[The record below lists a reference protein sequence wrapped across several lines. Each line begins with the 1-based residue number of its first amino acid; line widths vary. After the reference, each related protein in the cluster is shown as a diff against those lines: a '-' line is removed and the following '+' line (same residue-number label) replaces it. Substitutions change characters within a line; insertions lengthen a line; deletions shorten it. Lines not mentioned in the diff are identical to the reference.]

1 MLLCGELLDQLLVEL
16 SARRGQRDHSVAG
29 LVSVGGVERRR
40 DDVHPK
46 EHARPAAVRLVVD
59 LAVPERRRVAVVE
72 QPKLEL
78 GTENGSQRPLLGEP
92 GERVRDERED
102 IDSQSEGE

>member
-1 MLLCGELLDQLLVEL
+1 VLLCGELFDQLLVEL
-16 SARRGQRDHSVAG
+16 TALRGQRDHPVAG
-29 LVSVGGVERRR
+29 IVSVGCVQRRR
-40 DDVHPK
+40 DDVHPQD
-46 EHARPAAVRLVVD
+46 HARAAAVRLVVD

-72 QPKLEL
+72 QAKLEL
-78 GTENGSQRPLLGEP
+78 GSEDGSERPLLREP